1 MKPQNKTIGE
11 RLLNSDTAQRERG
24 AILLIVLVLIFAV
37 TLAVM
42 AYLYLNKNNT
52 LIASNLA
59 VQNAAQEATDT
70 GLQNAAA
77 WLNGLSDWPQN
88 LASGSSDSTKPYF
101 FLTPPS
107 GYYSSPTPS
116 SSPIRA
122 PTNSSFW
129 NQCVANST
137 CHSIGTVS
145 YGPFS
150 YRVEYVIFPTGGL
163 SNQLQGYEQS
173 QAGNSKGV
181 LTSYY
186 YVVFVHTMKTN
197 DGGLGVTVQAVLRK
211 VMASS

>member
-1 MKPQNKTIGE
+1 MKPQNTAIGE
-11 RLLNSDTAQRERG
+11 RLPNSGTAQREQG

-77 WLNGLSDWPQN
+77 WLNTQPTWPEIT
-88 LASGSSDSTKPYF
+88 A
-101 FLTPPS
+101 
-107 GYYSSPTPS
+107 
-116 SSPIRA
+116 A
-122 PTNSSFW
+122 TNSSALAPYFLMNMPTTGYSSATVSSNSPIQAPSDPTFW
-129 NQCVANST
+129 TQCVANST

-145 YGPFS
+145 YGAFS
-150 YRVEYVIFPTGGL
+150 YRVEYVIFPSGGM
-163 SNQLQGYEQS
+163 STQIAGNEQS
-173 QAGNSKGV
+173 QTGSNNGGAQSR
-181 LTSYY
+181 Y

-197 DGGLGVTVQAVLRK
+197 GGGLGVTVQAVLRK
-211 VMASS
+211 VMAS